1 MYNETI
7 RKITSLTL
15 LTILVASS
23 AVVGMPNALP
33 HASAQ
38 TSTNANL
45 FVSAENSQFNNYFAG
60 PQVIQV
66 IVADPDIN
74 RLDQAYG
81 EPVVTVNGKR
91 LRMVQ
96 ATDGNWYAY
105 FADRNQAIAADKTAP
120 VAAHGLNFG
129 QFCGPTGTTAF
140 KAGLTFTDTKGFTVA
155 SATTGSIDG
164 SAVPSNNILG
174 NTCNLTTGLG
184 TYAEHVVRE
193 NKTVNGNPSGYG
205 NGLNFA
211 SIGAVWP
218 VIQLYDFSAIPSKV
232 TVDYQKNGGDQ
243 IVNLTFDRIPQNL
256 ITTTIDR
263 NAYPQN
269 SQVFVQ
275 VNDPQLNI
283 DPTEDDSWTW
293 GTSATNNTL
302 YYEAFTRNGLA
313 DADGTAGMQNLVGN
327 LTTFM
332 FNHNGKLTF
341 TPAAQSVRVTNFQDN
356 GKIIYT
362 SPHHG
367 VASDPAVV
375 STNSISATSQP
386 LTLVEQGG
394 VNTGVF
400 GNWDGGQK
408 SEIVTV
414 DSPTIRGQSS
424 VVRYNDISTSIV
436 GGFSFASLTQTA
448 QNNTWASGQRIPVT
462 LTDNDDNK
470 NGKISERMFLFD
482 PTYKRSTA
490 MVIGTPFTLS
500 SGGVAAETA
509 ALASNGITTVVGGNG
524 TFVSLGTAGTF
535 GVLGSSTVSSGGAGV
550 TAITGD
556 LGLSPGTSIV
566 TVPTTITFT
575 GLLHQTDAAAAQ
587 AQTDATAAYTA
598 LQGTVCT
605 ATVTGDLGTFN
616 GGTYPPGVYC
626 SASSLGL
633 TGVMT
638 LTGNGAHIF
647 KAGSTVT
654 INSGASVVLAGG
666 ATSANVFWQVGS
678 SATINSVGPF
688 IGTVIAQASVSQ
700 TGSGSTIVGRLIA
713 LTGAVTFANGS
724 TVTVPAADSG
734 TIAKAGGTATSNIQE
749 DEAFSARPIF
759 VFTNSTNHPV
769 SIGTGT
775 SLIIDLKTTMN
786 TLLKTIHNGNHPNAE
801 GFKGFNFLNYD
812 LRSFSSLNNPNAG
825 GSISNVQVYLAYNNA
840 GTGLT
845 TASGIPVG
853 SASVISLANS
863 TSLQDFINLNV
874 TSSKVANPALIN
886 TGLFS
891 TVKKTANIGLIF
903 TFTTSNGNVVLSTNG
918 EPMVADF
925 FSVGLIGDGTQNSQ
939 RINNGIYR
947 YELEET
953 GDNTGVFTGT
963 NQYVMLNQLNVFDP
977 NTYTNLRTIN
987 HDVFF
992 PAIQDMLQTEARAPQ
1007 VTYLDL
1013 GQDGVNTQI
1022 SAQQDIPTHTGV
1034 VSFDS
1039 KTYKIGD
1046 TVTITL
1052 NDADLNVNNDLVDI
1066 YTAVTPNSAQFSGG
1080 PTADVQD
1087 NATDT
1092 IGKANLGQSSDGRAF
1107 GRLLDIQ
1114 FGQGNIR
1121 WSNSHLN
1128 SPFTPGNAGP
1138 CFSTESNTGTTGGFA
1153 TSLSATG
1160 FSLVETGPSTGIFTG
1175 TFEIPD
1181 QLCQGGG
1188 LGHPISSVGQNIK
1201 VNYVDF
1207 RDDSGK
1213 LVEVSDNSGIRGNT
1227 GSIKL
1232 DKAVYPVPFGQIFST
1247 GGTGDFPQPT
1257 ASNVVSEPGVFPMH
1271 RDDTSKGLTTANTL
1285 SNGDVLIHVRV
1296 NDQDFNTSPV
1306 GTDKIALGVNDLNHG
1321 PVAVQI
1327 TRQGQSLLLAT
1338 AGGPIAYP
1346 GKIVTLG
1353 STSLPGTNTTNVDPI
1368 WNKTRDLGPMV
1379 EIAPDAGI
1387 FQADLPIKYS
1397 DGPQG
1402 SDCPTKETQWT
1413 ATDGTT
1419 GTKESD
1425 RFQTV
1430 HSATLT
1436 PGQFYCV
1443 RQGDVLTVTYT
1454 DLNDASGN
1462 TQTVTDSS
1470 TFDLRNG
1477 VLQSD
1482 KSVYIIGS
1490 DMILTL
1496 VEPDLNLD
1504 SQTSETVP
1512 LDVIEWDSHAFKGT
1526 MGLIGGESSAFDAKP
1541 ATFVETGKDTGIFQS
1556 VIKVPKTLNGNLL
1569 ERGEQIT
1576 LEYTDWGPAGS
1587 KVVGANSQDVD
1598 LTIYTSNF
1606 GATVELDQKVYTW
1619 TDRVYIT
1626 VVAPDHNFDPNL
1638 IDTIGETNEDTVSV
1652 STRGNSITNYKL
1664 VETGVDTGIF
1674 TGYVILTGDANIK
1687 GTSGVDGQGLN
1698 PTGAGPTGA
1707 GPTDGFLP
1715 AEEQDGVSVSFEFTR
1730 DQTVTGSALIRWN
1743 IGEIKWLEA
1752 SYPANGQG
1760 VLQIVDP
1767 DMNLNPKAV
1776 DKFDTNVWSDS
1787 DSGGIKL
1794 TMTETGEA
1802 TGIFQGTV
1810 YFTTNFQSSGNRLH
1824 VAEGDTVTGEYN
1836 DRTLPPPYT
1845 SADELRLTSTT
1856 FIGTVVPPLERAPA
1870 SDPRIVDSF
1879 GNAITGAVKTGQQ
1892 VQVTA
1897 DLANGQDKDQPFAYL
1912 VQIQDANG
1920 VTVSLSWITG
1930 TLTAGQSLNPAQSWT
1945 PTASGTYTAQIFV
1958 WQSIDNPNALSP
1970 PLTTTI
1976 NVA

>member
-1 MYNETI
+1 MPDIYSDNFVTLKRTTMMKNNFMNFDNKTI
-7 RKITSLTL
+7 KQFTSMTL
-15 LTILVASS
+15 LAILVASS
-23 AVVGMPNALP
+23 SVGGLQNALP
-33 HASAQ
+33 MAQ
-38 TSTNANL
+38 ASTNANL

-66 IVADPDIN
+66 VVADPDIN
-74 RLDQAYG
+74 RLDQQYG

-91 LRMVQ
+91 LRMAQ
-96 ATDGNWYAY
+96 GTDGNWYAY
-105 FADRNQAIAADKTAP
+105 FADRNQAFAAANTAELKGK
-120 VAAHGLNFG
+120 GLNFG
-129 QFCGPTGTTAF
+129 GFCAPTSSFSPKSGV
-140 KAGLTFTDTKGFTVA
+140 TFTDTKGYAIANGGYGSINHTDITSTNA
-155 SATTGSIDG
+155 HGTTGIISTSNLPNCVG
-164 SAVPSNNILG
+164 TGPTPNSPSYIM
-174 NTCNLTTGLG
+174 
-184 TYAEHVVRE
+184 EHVIRE
-193 NKTVNGNPSGYG
+193 NKTLNTNPSG
-205 NGLNFA
+205 FA
-211 SIGAVWP
+211 ASTTYENAWP
-218 VIQLYDFSAIPSKV
+218 IIQLYDFSAIPSTV

-256 ITTTIDR
+256 ITTTTDR
-263 NAYPQN
+263 NTYPQN

-293 GTSATNNTL
+293 GTSATNNTM
-302 YYEAFTRNGLA
+302 YYEAFTRNGAA
-313 DADGTAGMQNLVGN
+313 DADGTIGMQNIMGN
-327 LTTFM
+327 LTTMM
-332 FNHNGKLTF
+332 FNHNGKLTY
-341 TPAAQSVRVTNFQDN
+341 TTAAQGIPVTQFQAN
-356 GKIIYT
+356 GKIIYSGLQRG
-362 SPHHG
+362 SP
-367 VASDPAVV
+367 ASVR
-375 STNSISATSQP
+375 TLSIGLNSQP

-400 GNWDGGQK
+400 GNWDGGKK

-414 DSPTIRGQSS
+414 DSSTIRGQSS

-448 QNNTWASGQRIPVT
+448 INNTWSSGQRIPVT

-470 NGKISERMFLFD
+470 NGKITERMFLWD

-500 SGGVAAETA
+500 SATPGSPSETA
-509 ALASNGITTVVGGNG
+509 ALVVKTTATQVSGQQGN
-524 TFVSLGTAGTF
+524 FTF
-535 GVLGSSTVSSGGAGV
+535 G
-550 TAITGD
+550 
-556 LGLSPGTSIV
+556 TS
-566 TVPTTITFT
+566 
-575 GLLHQTDAAAAQ
+575 
-587 AQTDATAAYTA
+587 
-598 LQGTVCT
+598 
-605 ATVTGDLGTFN
+605 
-616 GGTYPPGVYC
+616 
-626 SASSLGL
+626 
-633 TGVMT
+633 
-638 LTGNGAHIF
+638 
-647 KAGSTVT
+647 
-654 INSGASVVLAGG
+654 
-666 ATSANVFWQVGS
+666 ATSFN
-678 SATINSVGPF
+678 ATLQKNL
-688 IGTVIAQASVSQ
+688 A
-700 TGSGSTIVGRLIA
+700 
-713 LTGAVTFANGS
+713 
-724 TVTVPAADSG
+724 
-734 TIAKAGGTATSNIQE
+734 E

-759 VFTNSTNHPV
+759 NFTNQTATNSP
-769 SIGTGT
+769 SINSG
-775 SLIIDLKTTMN
+775 SALFVDLKTTMN
-786 TLLKTIHNGNHPNAE
+786 TLLKTIHNSNANNAE
-801 GFKGFNFLNYD
+801 GFKGFNFFNYD

-825 GSISNVQVYLAYNNA
+825 GSISSVNVYLAYNA
-840 GTGLT
+840 TGTLVSHVSTGLPQDGLRLV
-845 TASGIPVG
+845 SI
-853 SASVISLANS
+853 ANS
-863 TSLQDFINLNV
+863 TSLQDFINLSVNGTQV
-874 TSSKVANPALIN
+874 SQATVLTSN
-886 TGLFS
+886 LF
-891 TVKKTANIGLIF
+891 KIPKTAPIGLLF
-903 TFTTSNGNVVLSTNG
+903 QFTTNGLVTLSTSG
-918 EPMVADF
+918 EPVVADF

-953 GDNTGVFTGT
+953 GDNTGVFTGS
-963 NQYVMLNQLNVFDP
+963 NQYVMLNQLNVLDP
-977 NTYTNLRTIN
+977 NTYSNLRTIQ
-987 HDVFF
+987 HDVYF
-992 PAIQDMLQTEARAPQ
+992 PAIQDMLQSEARAPQ

-1022 SAQQDIPTHTGV
+1022 SAQQDILTHSGV

-1039 KTYKIGD
+1039 KTYMVGD
-1046 TVTITL
+1046 TVTVTL
-1052 NDADLNVNNDLVDI
+1052 NDADLNVDNDLIDVYSTVD
-1066 YTAVTPNSAQFSGG
+1066 TDNGTDPAQ
-1080 PTADVQD
+1080 DMV
-1087 NATDT
+1087 
-1092 IGKANLGQSSDGRAF
+1092 GKAGLGNYSDGHPF
-1107 GRLLDIQ
+1107 GRLLDIE
-1114 FGQGNIR
+1114 FGQNNFVWKKDSCEGQ
-1121 WSNSHLN
+1121 
-1128 SPFTPGNAGP
+1128 
-1138 CFSTESNTGTTGGFA
+1138 NTTANNGLA
-1153 TSLSATG
+1153 STG

-1175 TFEIPD
+1175 TFEIPN
-1181 QLCQGGG
+1181 QVC
-1188 LGHPISSVGQNIK
+1188 ISSDSLVNAQGQNIK

-1213 LVEVSDNSGIRGNT
+1213 LVEVSDNSGVQGTT

-1232 DKAVYPVPFGQIFST
+1232 DKAVYPVPFGQISDFAASSQTSPNGRSIFPYHRDVISST
-1247 GGTGDFPQPT
+1247 GIK
-1257 ASNVVSEPGVFPMH
+1257 SNEII
-1271 RDDTSKGLTTANTL
+1271 
-1285 SNGDVLIHVRV
+1285 SNGDVIVHVRV
-1296 NDQDFNTSPV
+1296 LDEE
-1306 GTDKIALGVNDLNHG
+1306 LGGAPLASAGADANHG
-1321 PVAVQI
+1321 PVQFAI
-1327 TRQGQSLLLAT
+1327 TRQGSTVVLAY
-1338 AGGPIAYP
+1338 AGGPAVLP
-1346 GKIVTLG
+1346 GVIITNETLSG
-1353 STSLPGTNTTNVDPI
+1353 TPSTSDVASA
-1368 WNKTRDLGPMV
+1368 RELGPMQEV
-1379 EIAPDAGI
+1379 TFNSGLY
-1387 FQADLPIKYS
+1387 QADLPLRFT
-1397 DGPQG
+1397 DGPPS
-1402 SDCPTKETQWT
+1402 SDCPKPSSWQSIDGSDLPTS
-1413 ATDGTT
+1413 TDQTH
-1419 GTKESD
+1419 
-1425 RFQTV
+1425 RFNNV
-1430 HSATLT
+1430 APS
-1436 PGQFYCV
+1436 GQNYCIK
-1443 RQGDVLTVTYT
+1443 QGDVLTVTYT
-1454 DLNDASGN
+1454 DQSDASGN

-1504 SQTSETVP
+1504 SQTAETVP

-1526 MGLIGGESSAFDAKP
+1526 MGLLGGQSSSFDAKP
-1541 ATFVETGKDTGIFQS
+1541 STFVETGKDTGIFQAI
-1556 VIKVPKTLNGNLL
+1556 IKIPAQLNGNLL

-1576 LEYTDWGPAGS
+1576 LEYTDWGPAGT
-1587 KVVGANSQDVD
+1587 KIVGANSQDVD

-1638 IDTIGETNEDTVSV
+1638 IDIIGNSDENKVSI
-1652 STRGNSITNYKL
+1652 STRGNSISQYKL

-1824 VAEGDTVTGEYN
+1824 VAEGDTVTGEYD

-1870 SDPRIVDSF
+1870 SNPRIVDSF